1 MNWTGGKRTSGASAP
16 HARSWIDA
24 SSRSGDR
31 CAQGPPRSARR
42 CATETLDSLQILFL
56 ESIVHM
62 ISMAFMSVARLPN
75 RGISDV
81 RGAHS
86 STSLRAR

>member
-1 MNWTGGKRTSGASAP
+1 MRRRPTLVPGSTR
-16 HARSWIDA
+16 ARAAVIA
-24 SSRSGDR
+24 
-31 CAQGPPRSARR
+31 AHKGPPRSARR